1 MSVTVSQS
9 TNSPALA
16 PGAPG
21 AYPAASAAVRA
32 KIDASAKKF
41 ESQFLSVM
49 LGHMF
54 DGTSAPAPF
63 GGGQG
68 EEMFKSFLTDA
79 FADAIARH
87 GGVGLSKD
95 ISKAMLKL
103 QGLS

>member
-1 MSVTVSQS
+1 MSVSVS
-9 TNSPALA
+9 LA
-16 PGAPG
+16 PGVQPPPSTG

-54 DGTSAPAPF
+54 DGTSAAAPF

-79 FADAIARH
+79 FADAIAQH

-95 ISKAMLKL
+95 ISRAMLKL